1 MALGLGPF
9 HTEWGSLPYHN
20 VVTEARDMQL
30 LHCMSGAVRANLTLG
45 PFTVRWHT
53 LIFCDQNRPAVRAP
67 SASPAQ
73 GHVSQG
79 RQRRANVDSGRDVEI
94 TFALSKTY
102 QTSNSIAAIEGY
114 TPATTTPP
122 LVSNAPSS
130 QRSPLSGTP
139 DATRSPDPR
148 ALHGLAVSESRDSRQ
163 TNSIRCLRNT
173 PAAPPR
179 LSGVPAMS
187 IAQFLASSPP
197 PSPRPAA

>member
-1 MALGLGPF
+1 
-9 HTEWGSLPYHN
+9 
-20 VVTEARDMQL
+20 MQL

-130 QRSPLSGTP
+130 QRSALSGTP

-148 ALHGLAVSESRDSRQ
+148 ALHGPPFPKVETLGKQTVSDAYV
-163 TNSIRCLRNT
+163 IR
-173 PAAPPR
+173 PPR
-179 LSGVPAMS
+179 LPDCRGCPPCRLPS
-187 IAQFLASSPP
+187 FLRR
-197 PSPRPAA
+197 PRPRLLAQPLEQNLLLLVTPSVRLGPVRHVRA